1 MTETSTSQLVGVAI
15 ETLRAL
21 RTTILSAAAEDD
33 AISALREAGYA
44 GGETLFTAFE
54 RWLAEEHGSAVDV
67 NDLGLEEFGA
77 KAARFFHNCGWGD
90 VSFSHDEAEGIGIVE
105 ISDCW
110 ESGDGGS
117 QGNGCQLTT
126 GLLAAFFGRVAGY
139 PVSVL
144 ETECCDG
151 DGSACRF
158 MLGNAETMEY
168 RWEEMTGGL

>member
-1 MTETSTSQLVGVAI
+1 MTETSASQLVGVAT

-21 RTTILSAAAEDD
+21 RTTILSTAAEED
-33 AISALREAGYA
+33 AINALREAGYA
-44 GGETLFTAFE
+44 GGETLFAAFE
-54 RWLAEEHGSAVDV
+54 RWLAEENGSQVDV
-67 NDLGLEEFGA
+67 SDLALDDFGA
-77 KAARFFHNCGWGD
+77 KAAQFFHSCGWGE

-105 ISDCW
+105 IRDCW

-158 MLGNAETMEY
+158 ILGNAETMEY
-168 RWEEMTGGL
+168 KWEEIGRTS